1 MPRIVVLLLAPAA
14 LLVAIGAGVSPETVQ
29 DAPVTRHAVA
39 GDGFGWGTPTGGDP
53 A

>member
-14 LLVAIGAGVSPETVQ
+14 LLVAVSAGVTPETGQ
-29 DAPVTRHAVA
+29 DALVTRHAVA
-39 GDGFGWGTPTGGDP
+39 GDGFGWGTPAGGDL